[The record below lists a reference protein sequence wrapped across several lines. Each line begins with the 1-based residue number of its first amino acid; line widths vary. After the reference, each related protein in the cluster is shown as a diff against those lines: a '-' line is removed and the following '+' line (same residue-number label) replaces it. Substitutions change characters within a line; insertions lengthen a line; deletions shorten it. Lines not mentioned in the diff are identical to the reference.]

1 MTKEYQQKL
10 NIIEK
15 IKKQLVIFKHKTKQ
29 GFTLIEMMIVLLIIS
44 ILVLLFI
51 PNLSKQ
57 KDTVSKQGDEAIV
70 KTVETQIEIYEINNN
85 KKITDS
91 QLKDLVTPEQYKVY
105 KKYKN

>member
-1 MTKEYQQKL
+1 MTKIRNFQLKELLYNKFTNL
-10 NIIEK
+10 
-15 IKKQLVIFKHKTKQ
+15 KKSSKKA
-29 GFTLIEMMIVLLIIS
+29 FTLIEMMIVLLVIS
-44 ILVLLFI
+44 VLVLLFI

-57 KDTVSKQGDEAIV
+57 KDTVSDQGDEAIV

-91 QLKDLVTPEQYKVY
+91 KLKEIVTPEQYKVY

>member
-1 MTKEYQQKL
+1 MTKTYKQRLSIRER
-10 NIIEK
+10 
-15 IKKQLVIFKHKTKQ
+15 IKNKFTSFKKKTKQ

-85 KKITDS
+85 KKITDT
-91 QLKDLVTPEQYKVY
+91 QLKELVTPEQYKVY

>member
-1 MTKEYQQKL
+1 MRKVRKFQLKELLYSKF
-10 NIIEK
+10 K
-15 IKKQLVIFKHKTKQ
+15 IFKNKSKS

-57 KDTVSKQGDEAIV
+57 KDTVSAQGDKAIV
-70 KTVETQIEIYEINNN
+70 KTVETQIEVYEINNN

-91 QLKDLVTPEQYKVY
+91 KLKELVTPEQYKVY
-105 KKYKN
+105 KRYKN